1 MNSMQTPQKPS
12 GGRRDLYL
20 IFGFLVAVVATST
33 ALYWAATSGRVDLP
47 KLLGTKNN
55 GELIAPPRYFAELPL
70 LNQSGIAF
78 EFAKE
83 SSQWT
88 LLIPVAG
95 HCDEG
100 CAHTLYI
107 TRQIQVALGKDAS
120 RVRRYLIGSEATP
133 DAAFEKL
140 LTQHPGVK
148 FLQADAATYQKLF
161 EGFEPVRNQQYF
173 IVDPKGWLMMVYS
186 PALDGNAVMA
196 DLKFLLKNSHENE
209 G

>member
-1 MNSMQTPQKPS
+1 MNSTQTSKKAGS
-12 GGRRDLYL
+12 GRRDLYL
-20 IFGFLVAVVATST
+20 IFGLLVAVVATST

-55 GELIAPPRYFAELPL
+55 GELISPARSFAELPV
-70 LNQSGIAF
+70 QQGGSVF

-83 SSQWT
+83 KPQWT
-88 LLIPVAG
+88 LLIPVAD
-95 HCDEG
+95 HCEEG
-100 CAHTLYI
+100 CVQTLYI
-107 TRQIQVALGKDAS
+107 TRQIQVALGKDAN
-120 RVRRYLIGSEATP
+120 RVRRYLIGVGATP
-133 DAAFEKL
+133 DAEFEKL

-148 FLQADAATYQKLF
+148 FLQTDSATYQKLF
-161 EGFEPVRNQQYF
+161 EGYDPIRNRQYF
-173 IVDPKGWLMMVYS
+173 IVDPKGWMMMVYS